1 MLGGKEHLKMSNK
14 DEKPEQESEVEEPK
28 KVASTD
34 DLIAAWYRSRGSGG
48 WTGD

>member
-1 MLGGKEHLKMSNK
+1 MLGGKEHLMNSK
-14 DEKPEQESEVEEPK
+14 DKEPEETPEVEKPE